1 MTKNPIAFGFGLYA
15 ITMFLFFVVYYF
27 FAGPDYFNISIN
39 VNAFGLTFIYSL
51 MGFLSVYYLRKN
63 IGEITYPQAFKQIFV
78 TLFVGGFLSFMSIF
92 LFLNYVDTDARDM
105 LNHQHIESELTKL
118 DESYNKQIKEINPKD
133 TEKIKS
139 LNDEYKKMSIGING
153 AKKQN
158 INYFSFSFLSAI
170 FGGVLLFYLLLSI
183 VIAGFLKNKK
193 RYE

>member
-1 MTKNPIAFGFGLYA
+1 M
-15 ITMFLFFVVYYF
+15 
-27 FAGPDYFNISIN
+27 
-39 VNAFGLTFIYSL
+39 
-51 MGFLSVYYLRKN
+51 
-63 IGEITYPQAFKQIFV
+63 
-78 TLFVGGFLSFMSIF
+78 
-92 LFLNYVDTDARDM
+92 
-105 LNHQHIESELTKL
+105 NHQHIESELTKL

-153 AKKQN
+153 AKNQN

>member
-1 MTKNPIAFGFGLYA
+1 MTKNPLKVGFILFA
-15 ITMFLFFVVYYF
+15 ITMLTFFVVYYF
-27 FAGPDYFNISIN
+27 FANANYWNTTMQ
-39 VNAFGLTFIYSL
+39 VNAFGMTFLYVL
-51 MGFLSVYYLRKN
+51 AGFASTYWLRQ
-63 IGEITYPQAFKQIFV
+63 GARITYPQAFKQIFV

>member
-1 MTKNPIAFGFGLYA
+1 
-15 ITMFLFFVVYYF
+15 
-27 FAGPDYFNISIN
+27 
-39 VNAFGLTFIYSL
+39 
-51 MGFLSVYYLRKN
+51 
-63 IGEITYPQAFKQIFV
+63 
-78 TLFVGGFLSFMSIF
+78 
-92 LFLNYVDTDARDM
+92 M